1 MAAFL
6 LAEMRHRHN
15 QKISELRRGGFPVL
29 GHYSTHKID
38 QLQELYL
45 HNHGCVLYPGWD
57 SASAYKPTDESFD
70 TIALHHSELQDAL
83 KTRREQLG
91 DVKLT
96 KDLQYM
102 CDAMGVPLPFL
113 PFSGKEGKAES
124 QLFAKLMLM
133 HKGTLDDVKF
143 ALEWCKHVDPEQNI
157 HAKLPCHIRVQAAKF
172 DRNQRIRAT
181 MEKAKNGR
189 DLLKELHSKILPA
202 MLEEESGSS
211 DAQADDP
218 PETAASPPSANT
230 ATSRKRKSLTAGL
243 SHTLR
248 QPTRP
253 CHFPVPPPQAMHNA
267 PYVQH
272 GDMIIGGRPPQ
283 EPKKVVCTLC
293 RRNQGSNADTCPGRG
308 SHKRCRYFE
317 KDDTQ
322 KPPQTMPTKRKL
334 SVVDITNLSLVEKMD
349 STSPLAKQYSA
360 RSGVN
365 LRTV

>member
-157 HAKLPCHIRVQAAKF
+157 HAKLPCHIRVQAA
-172 DRNQRIRAT
+172 
-181 MEKAKNGR
+181 
-189 DLLKELHSKILPA
+189 

>member
-15 QKISELRRGGFPVL
+15 QHISELRRGGFPVL

-113 PFSGKEGKAES
+113 PFSGKDGKAEC

-133 HKGTLDDVKF
+133 HKGTLDDAKF

-172 DRNQRIRAT
+172 DRNQRIRVT

-189 DLLKELHSKILPA
+189 DLLKELHSKVLPTI
-202 MLEEESGSS
+202 LEESNTG
-211 DAQADDP
+211 
-218 PETAASPPSANT
+218 ASPAAVAIPPSTN
-230 ATSRKRKSLTAGL
+230 ATPSQKRKALTAGL
-243 SHTLR
+243 SHSL
-248 QPTRP
+248 QEAVLPRP
-253 CHFPVPPPQAMHNA
+253 FPIPPPQALSAA
-267 PYVQH
+267 PYVIH
-272 GDMIIGGRPPQ
+272 GNMMIGRIPLPA
-283 EPKKVVCTLC
+283 PMPIAPMSKTCTLC
-293 RRNQGSNADTCPGRG
+293 LRNGGIYASTCPGRG
-308 SHKRCRYFE
+308 SHNHCVYYETNNTPKPARLQKARQRGRRIC
-317 KDDTQ
+317 KLILDT
-322 KPPQTMPTKRKL
+322 T
-334 SVVDITNLSLVEKMD
+334 
-349 STSPLAKQYSA
+349 LAEDK
-360 RSGVN
+360 
-365 LRTV
+365 